1 MTSEET
7 IRDIY
12 RATRSIRATA
22 KETGHSWQTVR
33 RVLLQYGDYE
43 SARSEQ
49 IRELSERGMDPETI
63 AAALKIG
70 KNAVISYLPY
80 ARAPYISPEKTENA
94 RKIAAWRRSKKAAE
108 GEMR

>member
-33 RVLLQYGDYE
+33 RVLLQYGDYA
-43 SARSEQ
+43 SDLAGQ
-49 IRELSERGMDPETI
+49 IAELTERGMAPDTI
-63 AAALKIG
+63 AAVLKIG

-80 ARAPYISPEKTENA
+80 ARAPLHQPGENEERPADRRLAEIEKS
-94 RKIAAWRRSKKAAE
+94 R
-108 GEMR
+108 